1 MSRMI
6 NLVVVAGGKQTR
18 FRDLSIFPK
27 VLLPSAT
34 SCSIL
39 SELVDKTRNSEV
51 PLKRWIVINKQ
62 YSEQV
67 KTYIRVNSLQAEI
80 EVIESTNTNGSFNTL
95 REVKGLLPSENVLF
109 IWSDLS
115 LDDFSGVL
123 KRCNDCSDDGILFT
137 RAGQYRYNATG
148 HQQDGTSK
156 RRLASIQCLST
167 PIGNVPGLYFLKNLA
182 LLDSVDFKSDEVKDL
197 VDAIDA
203 IDGRS
208 FEICDLCE
216 LSTELIEYRDLDV
229 YKRCIRGSFKANH
242 LQTRFFNSLVVN
254 PSEKTMTKRAV
265 DPDYAH
271 LIKKE
276 ISWYTKYESLAGASE
291 KMAAPRVHDFTED
304 SFTMDYLVGYEPL
317 HIVLDLFESNLDIT
331 KIYKLYHN
339 VLAAVDDVTG
349 ASSLDVSF
357 ETFKRDLR
365 KEVVTKVIDRCEK
378 IKAFLLNYK
387 REDLEAVLEEAFA
400 RLVVFAVD
408 SPDYDIE
415 RGTLKYWFCHGDL
428 NGSNILVNRD
438 TLDVKFVDPRGYFG
452 ETKLYGWR
460 PYEHAKLLYCLYGY
474 DDFNTKPQIYGEDW
488 PKLRSSLEY
497 SRFRDERFARDGKS
511 YKSYQM
517 LVGVIYVAL
526 AGYISQDI
534 MKANIAY
541 DYGMRILKWVLGRED

>member
-1 MSRMI
+1 MI
-6 NLVVVAGGKQTR
+6 NLVIVAGGKQTR
-18 FRDLSIFPK
+18 FRDLSVFPK
-27 VLLPSAT
+27 VLLPSVT

-39 SELVDKTRNSEV
+39 SELVNKTQDSEA
-51 PLKRWIVINKQ
+51 PLKRWIVINEQ

-67 KTYIRVNSLQAEI
+67 KTYIRVNGLQDEL

-95 REVKGLLPSENVLF
+95 REVKDLLPPENVLF

-115 LDDFSGVL
+115 LDDFSSVL

-148 HQQDGTSK
+148 YQQDGARK
-156 RRLASIQCLST
+156 RLLASIQCLST
-167 PIGNVPGLYFLKNLA
+167 PVGNVPGLYFLKNLA
-182 LLDSVDFKSDEVKDL
+182 LLDFVDFKSDEVKDL
-197 VDAIDA
+197 VDTIDA
-203 IDGRS
+203 ADNGS
-208 FEICDLCE
+208 FEICDL
-216 LSTELIEYRDLDV
+216 SDINTELIEYRDLDV
-229 YKRCIRGSFKANH
+229 YRKCVKESFKANS
-242 LQTRFFNSLVVN
+242 LQTRFFNSLVVD
-254 PSEKTMTKRAV
+254 SSRKTITKRAI
-265 DPDYAH
+265 DPDYVH

-276 ISWYTKYESLAGASE
+276 IDWYTKYESLAGASG
-291 KMAAPRVHDFTED
+291 KIASPHVHSFTED

-317 HIVLDLFESNLDIT
+317 HTVLDHLESTSDIA
-331 KIYKLYHN
+331 KIHNLYHN
-339 VLAAVDDVTG
+339 VLAAVDDLTG
-349 ASSLDVSF
+349 ASSSVVSF

-387 REDLEAVLEEAFA
+387 REDLEDILEEAFA
-400 RLVVFAVD
+400 GLTTFAANSAD
-408 SPDYDIE
+408 CDIKQ
-415 RGTLKYWFCHGDL
+415 GTFKYWFCHGDL
-428 NGSNILVNRD
+428 NGSNILVNPD

-452 ETKLYGWR
+452 ETKLYGWK

-488 PKLRSSLEY
+488 PKLRPSLEY
-497 SRFRDERFARDGKS
+497 SGFRDESFARDGES

-526 AGYISQDI
+526 AGYISQDV

-541 DYGMRILKWVLGRED
+541 DYGMRILKWALGRED